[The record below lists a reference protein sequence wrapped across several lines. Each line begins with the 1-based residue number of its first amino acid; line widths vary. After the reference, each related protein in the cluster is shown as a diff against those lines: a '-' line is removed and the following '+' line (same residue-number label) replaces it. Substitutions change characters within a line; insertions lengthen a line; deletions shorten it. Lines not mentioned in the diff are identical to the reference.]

1 MKRNK
6 LQSYSRNN
14 KLTALRASEPNC
26 HEAKVEILKKRTFP
40 NKFPSYALWHGDV
53 LGFLERLP
61 KKALLDLVITSPP
74 YNIGKSYEKRRPLK
88 EYVLWQT
95 EVIRAIVPRIKKTG
109 SLCWQVGNYV
119 ENGYVEPLDFYLHPI
134 FKENGLLLRNRIV
147 WRFGHGL
154 HCKRRFS
161 GRYEVVLWYT
171 KSENYTFNLDSVRI
185 PSKYPGKR
193 SYKGPNAGKYSS
205 NPNGKNPED
214 VWDIPNVKGNH
225 REKTNHPCQ
234 FPVGLVERLL
244 LALTNENEL
253 LFDPFCGVGSAGVAA
268 AVHNRRF
275 WGCEIIG
282 EYIRT
287 SKRRIEKALEG
298 KANYRPHDQPIY
310 DHRESPLSIRH
321 DTVVC

>member
-6 LQSYSRNN
+6 RQSYPRNN
-14 KLTALRASEPNC
+14 KLTALRAGKPSCYET
-26 HEAKVEILKKRTFP
+26 KVEILKKRTFP
-40 NKFPSYALWHGDV
+40 KTLPSYALWRWDV
-53 LGFLERLP
+53 LEFLERLP
-61 KKALLDLVITSPP
+61 KRTLFDLVITSPP
-74 YNIGKSYEKRRPLK
+74 YNIGKSYEKRRSLN

-95 EVIRAIVPRIKKTG
+95 EVIRAIMPRLKNTG

-134 FKENGLLLRNRIV
+134 FKEHGLFLRNRIV

-225 REKTNHPCQ
+225 REKTTHPCQ

-287 SKRRIEKALEG
+287 AKRRIEEALNG

-310 DHRESPLSIRH
+310 DHKKSPLSIRP
-321 DTVVC
+321 DTLAR